1 MNTKLL
7 LRPVLAIVLGFIG
20 ALIARNV
27 TANTIFSEDPKYLLL
42 VVAAAFGTLGFIL
55 SDILELAGKAGV
67 AALARQIVGYLPSKT
82 YSPFRFRRTK
92 SSEKYPNPLI
102 LDTSAIIDG
111 RLLEIVRTGFVSGTL
126 IVTPAVISELQ
137 KLADSADDQKR
148 IRGRR
153 GLDILEEIKK
163 VKSTKLEVLSN
174 DVEAKSVDDML
185 VKLALT
191 LKGKIVTVDYN
202 LNKVAKVRGL
212 SILNVN
218 ELANAVKTVVL
229 PSERLSIQ
237 ITSSGKEKDQGV
249 GYLSDGTMVV
259 VEGGEKYKGREVQ
272 VKVHRVLQT
281 AAGKMIFA
289 RPPATGAEGEVGQGK
304 PI

>member
-1 MNTKLL
+1 MQYID
-7 LRPVLAIVLGFIG
+7 LRKISNKQLIRLVLAIVLGFIG

-27 TANTIFSEDPKYLLL
+27 AKDTIFSVGPKYLLL

-55 SDILELAGKAGV
+55 PDIAELAGKAGI
-67 AALARQIVGYLPSKT
+67 AALARQIVGYLPTKPQSSFT
-82 YSPFRFRRTK
+82 LRRSPK
-92 SSEKYPNPLI
+92 NPVKYLNPLI

-111 RLLEIVRTGFVSGTL
+111 RFLEVVRTGFVSGTL
-126 IVTPAVISELQ
+126 IVAPAVITELH

-153 GLDILEEIKK
+153 GLDILSEIKK
-163 VKSTKLEVLSN
+163 IKTVK
-174 DVEAKSVDDML
+174 VEILAKNPEAEGVDDML
-185 VKLALT
+185 VVLANNV
-191 LKGKIVTVDYN
+191 KGRIVTVDYN

-212 SILNVN
+212 STLNVN

-229 PSERLSIQ
+229 PNERLTIQ
-237 ITSSGKEKDQGV
+237 ITSTGKEKDQGV

-259 VEGGEKYKGREVQ
+259 VEGGAKYKGLSVQ

-281 AAGKMIFA
+281 DAGKMIF
-289 RPPATGAEGEVGQGK
+289 GK
-304 PI
+304 PVPAAGS